1 MLTHEEFKARDHFE
15 QEDLLGFAYGRL
27 IEDPPEGFCARL
39 PVPPMLM
46 LDRIANITADKS
58 RGTISASRDVRLDDW
73 FFHCHF
79 LGDPVQP
86 GCLGLDGVWQLLGFY

>member
-46 LDRIANITADKS
+46 LDRIANITLRISGLYSKCKLIADCGS
-58 RGTISASRDVRLDDW
+58 P
-73 FFHCHF
+73 F
-79 LGDPVQP
+79 
-86 GCLGLDGVWQLLGFY
+86 